1 MTAVAVGERTMG
13 RPLLAGWTCT
23 TMVFGTVAGPAVGI
37 LASTL
42 IDRFDLT
49 RADVG
54 RLSALYALVGAAV
67 SPLTGRLADRL
78 GGRHMVVA
86 TFLGGAVTFLLYA
99 AASGYA
105 LLLVAAAV
113 SGVPNGT
120 GNQAT
125 NRLIATRL
133 TATERGVVT
142 GVKQSGVQLGRFLAG
157 LILPSTVVV
166 WGLSRS
172 YLAMAVL
179 AVAGAALSL
188 VLLPHDAPAGRAP
201 TGAANPP
208 GAARLP
214 AAPAPVAAAPTS
226 AVTAALAPAPAA
238 APAAP
243 TSAVTAAAAPAPAPT
258 AKADPAGAARLPA
271 AVWWLTLYALL
282 LGAAAGATGAFTALF
297 GEQELGMTRAQ
308 AGFMV
313 GLTGGAAVI
322 ARILLSGVAQR
333 ARHYGPPLAW
343 IALGAAASLA
353 VTAAAPRL
361 GVAALW
367 LGTVGTAVTI
377 GSWNSVA
384 MLAAMASVPPSQA
397 GRSSGRV
404 MVGFLSGLGVAPP
417 LFGAAVD
424 RTGSYLLGW
433 GVLLGTCAV
442 AGATMLLWWR
452 RDQRPTEAVST

>member
-1 MTAVAVGERTMG
+1 
-13 RPLLAGWTCT
+13 
-23 TMVFGTVAGPAVGI
+23 
-37 LASTL
+37 
-42 IDRFDLT
+42 
-49 RADVG
+49 
-54 RLSALYALVGAAV
+54 
-67 SPLTGRLADRL
+67 
-78 GGRHMVVA
+78 
-86 TFLGGAVTFLLYA
+86 
-99 AASGYA
+99 
-105 LLLVAAAV
+105 
-113 SGVPNGT
+113 
-120 GNQAT
+120 
-125 NRLIATRL
+125 
-133 TATERGVVT
+133 
-142 GVKQSGVQLGRFLAG
+142 
-157 LILPSTVVV
+157 
-166 WGLSRS
+166 
-172 YLAMAVL
+172 
-179 AVAGAALSL
+179 
-188 VLLPHDAPAGRAP
+188 
-201 TGAANPP
+201 
-208 GAARLP
+208 
-214 AAPAPVAAAPTS
+214 
-226 AVTAALAPAPAA
+226 
-238 APAAP
+238 
-243 TSAVTAAAAPAPAPT
+243 
-258 AKADPAGAARLPA
+258 LPA
-271 AVWWLTLYALL
+271 AVWWLTLYATL

-343 IALGAAASLA
+343 IALLAAASLA

-433 GVLLGTCAV
+433 GVLLGICAV

>member
-1 MTAVAVGERTMG
+1 MNTATVDGTVPAARPVG

-49 RADVG
+49 RADIG

-67 SPLTGRLADRL
+67 SPYTGRLADRF
-78 GGRHMVVA
+78 GGKRMVIF

-99 AASGYA
+99 VAGSYA
-105 LLLVAAAV
+105 MLLVAAAV
-113 SGVPNGT
+113 SGVPNGS

-133 TATERGVVT
+133 SVAERGVVT

-157 LILPSTVVV
+157 LALPSSVLA
-166 WGLSRS
+166 WGLEHS
-172 YLAMAVL
+172 YVAMALL
-179 AVAGAALSL
+179 AVAGAAATMF
-188 VLLPHDAPAGRAP
+188 LLPADMPSAATRQATPTNKAP
-201 TGAANPP
+201 
-208 GAARLP
+208 L
-214 AAPAPVAAAPTS
+214 PAPV
-226 AVTAALAPAPAA
+226 L
-238 APAAP
+238 
-243 TSAVTAAAAPAPAPT
+243 
-258 AKADPAGAARLPA
+258 
-271 AVWWLTLYALL
+271 WLTLYALL

-297 GEQELGMTRAQ
+297 GEQELGMTKGQ

-322 ARILLSGVAQR
+322 SRILLSGVAQR

-343 IALGAAASLA
+343 IALGACASLA
-353 VTAAAPRL
+353 ITAMSGAL
-361 GVAALW
+361 GVWALW
-367 LGTVGTAVTI
+367 LGTVGTAITI

-384 MLAAMASVPPSQA
+384 MLAAMASVPLDQA

-404 MVGFLSGLGVAPP
+404 MVGFLGGLGVAPP
-417 LFGAAVD
+417 LFGAAID
-424 RTGSYLLGW
+424 RTENYALCWGLLT
-433 GVLLGTCAV
+433 LTCVV
-442 AGATMLLWWR
+442 AGVAMLAWWNWDR
-452 RDQRPTEAVST
+452 QRERSPVR